1 MSVSRLVGGPLSLAA
16 CDSGKALPRHRTVR
30 RPRNPRPEYAAEFI
44 ALHLTSPRCSLQL
57 MDMLPGGQMNF
68 PPRARQ
74 APQTFAA
81 DQVHQCGLAPT

>member
-1 MSVSRLVGGPLSLAA
+1 MSEAISGISLFKNSPGFRFAYPGTSCA
-16 CDSGKALPRHRTVR
+16 RAPVLR
-30 RPRNPRPEYAAEFI
+30 YAAEFI

-57 MDMLPGGQMNF
+57 MDTLPGVQMNF

-74 APQTFAA
+74 RVQTFAA